1 MARVVRESEFKR
13 EVRIC
18 IDQNMSSQKLAALE
32 DVDTLSLEDIIEDKV
47 YDAAL
52 SVVRNAPLRMLGD
65 LAKSLTGELKI
76 SSCRPHKGTMNL
88 PTDFERIVRFKMK
101 SWHYPVFE
109 TLPPF
114 TYLYSQANSGF
125 NVFGTKDRPVLFIV
139 PSTDEGSNLRLEI
152 YCAGGKN
159 DELDECLYV
168 EKPYIHHFLDG
179 DVSTWDILL
188 GNDLYRPTIYYT
200 AYLVALAIKDDNA
213 AEKLLAIAKDLL
225 GINNG

>member
-1 MARVVRESEFKR
+1 MAFWVNDIVFKR

-18 IDQNMSSQKLAALE
+18 IDQNMSSTALSALG
-32 DVDTLSLEDIIEDKV
+32 DVDTLSLEEIITDKV
-47 YDAAL
+47 ADAAL
-52 SVVRNAPLRMLGD
+52 SVVRNAPLRMLSD
-65 LAKSLTGELKI
+65 LAKPLTEELKI
-76 SSCRPHKGTMNL
+76 SSFRPHKGTMNL

-101 SWHYPVFE
+101 SWHYPVCE

-152 YCAGGKN
+152 YCAGHKN

-168 EKPYIHHFLDG
+168 AKPQMHRYNDG
-179 DVSTWDILL
+179 GGIEWDILL
-188 GNDLYRPTIYYT
+188 GDELKRPTIYYT